1 MSLQENMAA
10 SIRAIMKSQ
19 NKSLSEFSDEL
30 GISRNALYDYLK
42 GKGNPNIATLEHMA
56 QNLGINPACLVLG
69 AFDSDQRQ
77 VMLLLLEMI
86 QGMAE
91 LPVEKRLRFAE
102 LFLEMVKIWSEM

>member
-19 NKSLSEFSDEL
+19 NKSLAEFSNEL

-42 GKGNPNIATLEHMA
+42 GKGNPSIATLEHMA

-69 AFDSDQRQ
+69 VFDTDQRQ
-77 VMLLLLEMI
+77 VTLLLLEMI
-86 QGMAE
+86 QGMAD
-91 LPVEKRLRFAE
+91 LPGEKRLRFAE
-102 LFLEMVKIWSEM
+102 LFLEMMKIWSEE